1 MKKTLAF
8 YNRTSVENFLSVFES
23 DRFDHTELTFVLGNR
38 VLSRVSEIDWAEMI
52 ELSQDLKKVDHSK
65 VFLQWDVLMTESNF
79 KGLCAQLVNH
89 WDDFISHF
97 DGIRVQDAGALTW
110 LKDKNY
116 PKEVHYICENGN
128 HNLEGLLSWYQY
140 WPQGITRLVLSAEFP
155 AEKLLELY
163 KQIPCELEVL
173 AAGNILLFYTPRH
186 LVSPLYEE
194 EESVTPENQAIGEY
208 RVSGTSEESPH
219 KGFPIID
226 NNHGTFMF
234 NTKEL
239 YIFTEEE
246 KIAPLKNFTY
256 RIDYPIEDLS
266 RSEWKQLLS
275 RDHEAFQK
283 SRQMG
288 QTKGFFRSNKTDVL
302 FKKLKNH
309 RLQDRGESYLGE
321 VVDVKKKQHVAILL
335 KGRERQIKKGD
346 QIKLLSPEGRE
357 KSVILNHIWNAERE
371 DMTMAQTGQIIFIPH
386 VGGISVRTMV
396 FKD

>member
-1 MKKTLAF
+1 MKKTIAF
-8 YNRTSVENFLSVFES
+8 YNRKSVETFLSVF
-23 DRFDHTELTFVLGNR
+23 DANPCDHTDFTFILGNR
-38 VLSRVSEIDWAEMI
+38 VLSRVSELDWSEMI
-52 ELSQDLKKVDHSK
+52 ALSKSIKDIKNSK

-89 WDDFISHF
+89 WNEFISHF

-128 HNLEGLLSWYQY
+128 HNLAGLLSWYHF
-140 WPQGITRLVLSAEFP
+140 WPQSITRLVLSAEFP
-155 AEKLLELY
+155 AEKLLEL
-163 KQIPCELEVL
+163 KDDIPCELEVL

-186 LVSPLYEE
+186 LVAPLYEE
-194 EESVTPENQAIGEY
+194 EETNAQDKAIGEY

-226 NNHGTFMF
+226 NVHGTFMF

-246 KIAPLKNFTY
+246 KIKSLENFTF

-266 RSEWKQLLS
+266 RSEWKQLFNC
-275 RDHEAFQK
+275 DHETFQK

-335 KGRERQIKKGD
+335 KGRDSKIKRGD

-357 KSVILNHIWNAERE
+357 KSVTLNNIWNAERE
-371 DMTMAQTGQIIFIPH
+371 DMSMAQTGQIIFIPH

>member
-8 YNRTSVENFLSVFES
+8 YNRTSVENFLNAFES
-23 DRFDHTELTFVLGNR
+23 DHSAHTELTFVLGNR

-52 ELSQDLKKVDHSK
+52 ELSHELKKVDHSK

-89 WDDFISHF
+89 WDEFLSHF

-128 HNLEGLLSWYQY
+128 HNLAGLLSWYQY
-140 WPQGITRLVLSAEFP
+140 WPQNISRLVLSAEFP
-155 AEKLLELY
+155 AEKLLEL
-163 KQIPCELEVL
+163 KDDIPCELEVL

-186 LVSPLYEE
+186 LVAPLYEE
-194 EESVTPENQAIGEY
+194 EAAKAEDEAIGEY

-226 NNHGTFMF
+226 NVHGTFMF

-246 KIAPLKNFTY
+246 KIKALENFTF
-256 RIDYPIEDLS
+256 RIDYPIDDLS
-266 RSEWKQLLS
+266 TCEWKQLLS
-275 RDHEAFQK
+275 SHHENFQK

-335 KGRERQIKKGD
+335 KGRDRQIKIGD

-357 KSVILNHIWNAERE
+357 KSVTLNNIWNAERE